1 MKVRVDQE
9 KCIGCGLCTSLA
21 EAVFAFNDEGKVSAG
36 EVTAD
41 DEEAVEMVWLP
52 ENGKS
57 ITALY
62 QAVQLKQ
69 SLKNN

>member
-41 DEEAVEMVWLP
+41 DEEAVE
-52 ENGKS
+52 S
-57 ITALY
+57 
-62 QAVQLKQ
+62 AVSSCPVEAIVKE
-69 SLKNN
+69 

>member
-36 EVTAD
+36 EVTSD
-41 DEEAVEMVWLP
+41 DEEAVE
-52 ENGKS
+52 S
-57 ITALY
+57 
-62 QAVQLKQ
+62 AVSSCPVEAIVKE
-69 SLKNN
+69 